1 MSLSE
6 AQFDTI
12 VAAPPP
18 GGAGDTASA
27 QPPSGLWRDAWGRL
41 RRNRSAIAGAAIVGF
56 FVSLALLAPLL
67 APERPSSATFL
78 ERLGGRCCPGPSST
92 HWFGIDE
99 LGRDELSRILYGAR
113 TSLLIAVVSV
123 SVGLTIGLLLGA
135 VAGYRGGAADT
146 VVMRGVDILLAF
158 PSFLFAIGLVALLG
172 PGLVQIMIAIG
183 VVNVPV
189 FARLLRGSMLG
200 VRESDYVLAAR
211 SVGVPA
217 RRILLVHMLPNAVS
231 PVIVAATLAMA
242 TAIIEAAGLGFLGLG
257 NPDPSV
263 PEWGTML
270 ANTPRFLQSAPH
282 LAILPG
288 IAIVLSVLGFNLVGD
303 GLREAIDPKLRT

>member
-6 AQFDTI
+6 AQAES
-12 VAAPPP
+12 VGAAPPA
-18 GGAGDTASA
+18 AGPVH
-27 QPPSGLWRDAWGRL
+27 PPTGLWRDAWGRL
-41 RRNRSAIAGAAIVGF
+41 RHNRSAVVGAAIIGL
-56 FVSLALLAPLL
+56 FVLIAVFAPLL
-67 APERPSSATFL
+67 APEPPSSATFL
-78 ERLGGRCCPGPSST
+78 ERLGGRCCPGPSAA

-123 SVGLTIGLLLGA
+123 SVGLTFGLLLGA
-135 VAGYRGGAADT
+135 LAGYLRGIADT
-146 VVMRGVDILLAF
+146 VVMRFVDILLAF

-172 PGLVQIMIAIG
+172 PGLVQIMVAIG
-183 VVNVPV
+183 VVNIPV
-189 FARLLRGSMLG
+189 FARLLRGSMLA

-211 SVGVPA
+211 SVGVPPH
-217 RRILLVHMLPNAVS
+217 RILLVHMLPNALS

-288 IAIVLSVLGFNLVGD
+288 VAIVLSVLGFNLVGD